1 MVPPFFQ
8 TLDRFIRRFG
18 LLKPGDSVLLA
29 VSGGPDSV
37 ALLHLFHEY
46 LQHRYKLK
54 IFIAHL
60 NHGVRGRAADRDQR
74 FVKALGKRLGYRVMA
89 KKVRLKKRPGESLED
104 RMRKVRYDF
113 LEKTARAGGIRR
125 IATGHHLDDQAET
138 VLMRL
143 LSGCGQDGLMGI
155 RPLNGKIIRPLLP
168 VPKATLLHFLKTRR
182 AAFCVDKSNRSGAF
196 ARTRIRLRLL
206 PYLKRHF
213 GGAVTGTLAR
223 VARNAYTAGT
233 VPRPFVRTLL
243 AGLTVSSSRT
253 RRVLDAR
260 RLAEC
265 PDNILKRVLEEALRP
280 SGAVT
285 LTARHVD
292 DVRHNVLMT
301 GTGGAVSLKNRVEI
315 TRSYDHVIIRKKTG
329 PVKTPKTAVI
339 PKRPG
344 LYSLGPGRDRIR
356 LSTLKPSSRRPFPP
370 ANGPRAFLDEK
381 ALGTQLSIRPRRAGD
396 RFHPLGA
403 PGRMKLKDFLINEK
417 VPKAERES
425 LPVFASK
432 TGIFWVPG
440 LRIAEPAKVTDKTRK
455 ILVVEIVN

>member
-8 TLDRFIRRFG
+8 TLNRFIRQFG

-54 IFIAHL
+54 ISIAHL
-60 NHGVRGRAADRDQR
+60 NHGVRGRSADRDQR
-74 FVKALGKRLGYRVMA
+74 FVQALGKSLGYRVVT
-89 KKVRLKKRPGESLED
+89 KKVRLKKRRGESLED

-113 LEKTARAGGIRR
+113 LEKTARKRGLRR

-155 RPLNGKIIRPLLP
+155 RPLNGRIIRPLLP
-168 VPKATLLHFLKTRR
+168 VPKATLLHFLKTRG

-196 ARTRIRLRLL
+196 ARTCVRLRLL

-213 GGAVTGTLAR
+213 GRAVTGILAR
-223 VARNAYTAGT
+223 AARNAFTAGT
-233 VPRPFVRTLL
+233 LPRPFVRTLL
-243 AGLTVSSSRT
+243 AGLMVSSSRA

-260 RLAEC
+260 RLEAC

-280 SGAVT
+280 FGAGT

-292 DVRHNVLMT
+292 DVRHNVLLA

-315 TRSYDHVIIRKKTG
+315 TRSYHHVIIRKKTG
-329 PVKTPKTAVI
+329 PVKTPKTIMI
-339 PKRPG
+339 PKKPG
-344 LYSLGPGRDRIR
+344 LYSLGPGQGRVR
-356 LSTLKPSSRRPFPP
+356 LSRLKPSSRPPFPP
-370 ANGPRAFLDEK
+370 AHGPRAFLDEK
-381 ALGTQLSIRPRRAGD
+381 AIGAQISVRPRRAGD

-403 PGRMKLKDFLINEK
+403 PGRMKLKAFLINEK
-417 VPKAERES
+417 VPRGVRDS
-425 LPVFASK
+425 LRVFVSK
-432 TGIFWVPG
+432 TGIFWVSG
-440 LRIAEPAKVTDKTRK
+440 LRIAEPAKVTEKTRK